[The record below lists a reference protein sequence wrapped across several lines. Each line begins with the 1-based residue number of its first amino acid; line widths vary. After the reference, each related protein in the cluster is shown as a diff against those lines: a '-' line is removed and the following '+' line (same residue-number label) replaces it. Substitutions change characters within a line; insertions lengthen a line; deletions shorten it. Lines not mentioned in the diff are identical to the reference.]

1 MLEYSNLPTFEQ
13 QIKKL
18 KEHYDNYLKERNY
31 KEELQDILQQQKED
45 KEREMIDKI
54 YESKSR
60 FEEEG

>member
-13 QIKKL
+13 QINKL